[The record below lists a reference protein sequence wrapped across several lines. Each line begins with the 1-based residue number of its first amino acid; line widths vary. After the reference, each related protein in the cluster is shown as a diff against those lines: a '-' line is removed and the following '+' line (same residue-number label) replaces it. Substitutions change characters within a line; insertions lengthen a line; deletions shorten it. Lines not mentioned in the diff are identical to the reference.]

1 MIENRNVN
9 IIADADGKK
18 LVLINDIRF
27 NAKVRDDWT
36 SVEEYLKAYIGDFY
50 EIEET
55 SEKIYISADF
65 PDEYASSESRIA
77 LKGAVAKAKANAAQA
92 IPELIK
98 MATNPKHETN
108 RKEKHKTDAVHG
120 WYRYNI
126 RFTLPVY
133 DDKTGKVARHN
144 IYSANMLV
152 RHANDGRKYLY
163 DILAIKKKRA
173 ARLSET
179 LYGKNPF
186 PTDNNML
193 FFNSCQSLILIF
205 QKFCNLQ
212 IQPPFFLLNCLQIQ
226 NREGKDNHLF
236 QLSNRR
242 RHLSLHISFPRSCA

>member
-9 IIADADGKK
+9 IITDADGKK

-27 NAKVRDDWT
+27 KTKVRDDWT
-36 SVEEYLKAYIGDFY
+36 AVEEYLKEYIGDFY

-65 PDEYASSESRIA
+65 PDEYASSESRVA

-92 IPELIK
+92 VPELIQI
-98 MATNPKHETN
+98 ATNPKHEGN
-108 RKEKHKTDAVHG
+108 RKEKHKADALFG

-126 RFTLPVY
+126 RFALPVY

-144 IYSANMLV
+144 IYSASMLV

-173 ARLSET
+173 ARLSENT
-179 LYGKNPF
+179 V
-186 PTDNNML
+186 
-193 FFNSCQSLILIF
+193 
-205 QKFCNLQ
+205 
-212 IQPPFFLLNCLQIQ
+212 
-226 NREGKDNHLF
+226 R
-236 QLSNRR
+236 
-242 RHLSLHISFPRSCA
+242 